1 MNGRALTTL
10 LVEKFDGDLNARS
23 SSSALP
29 GKVHHLPASKIDS
42 LDCRSKR
49 PSRLFYA
56 LISSELDPG
65 KNLFRAEK
73 AVVCELVISCIVF
86 GRVETSPASV
96 SQAKLAFGP
105 KRDLARITPKPLF
118 SAAHQSSFPSNEP
131 VVDLAMPP
139 ASGSKREFVWQNG
152 GMKAFQG
159 WSGSRLQTNDA
170 LHAVSGSVGDAR

>member
-1 MNGRALTTL
+1 MLTTL
-10 LVEKFDGDLNARS
+10 LVENFDNGLRPDSPS
-23 SSSALP
+23 SVLP
-29 GKVHHLPASKIDS
+29 AGLQSLPASNMQS

-49 PSRLFYA
+49 SSRLFYA
-56 LISSELDPG
+56 LIASELDPG
-65 KNLFRAEK
+65 ENLFRAEK
-73 AVVCELVISCIVF
+73 AVVCDLEIGCIVF
-86 GRVETSPASV
+86 GRVKISPASV

-105 KRDLARITPKPLF
+105 KRDLACTTPKPLF
-118 SAAHQSSFPSNEP
+118 SAVYQPSFPCDEP

>member
-1 MNGRALTTL
+1 MSATL
-10 LVEKFDGDLNARS
+10 LVEQFDDVVCCDPPS
-23 SSSALP
+23 S
-29 GKVHHLPASKIDS
+29 VLPARVYLLPAPKIDS

-49 PSRLFYA
+49 LSRLFYA
-56 LISSELDPG
+56 LIPSDLDPG
-65 KNLFRAEK
+65 ENLFRAEK
-73 AVVCELVISCIVF
+73 AVVCDLAIGCIVF
-86 GRVETSPASV
+86 GRVKTSPASV

-105 KRDLARITPKPLF
+105 KRVLARITPKPLF
-118 SAAHQSSFPSNEP
+118 SAAYQSSFPCDEP